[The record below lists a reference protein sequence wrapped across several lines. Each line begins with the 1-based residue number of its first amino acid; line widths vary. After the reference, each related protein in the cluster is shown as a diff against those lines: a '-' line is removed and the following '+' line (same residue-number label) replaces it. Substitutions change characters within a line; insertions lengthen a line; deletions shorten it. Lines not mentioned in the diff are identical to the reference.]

1 MPPTTK
7 PNPRKQ
13 ELADALGRARSTAG
27 AIPGI
32 LEPATTAMT
41 AKAWTGGASRDF
53 ESGLAEHVAGAKK
66 GGTASVD
73 EVQHAYDA
81 CPAELI
87 DPSSNGG
94 H

>member
-1 MPPTTK
+1 MAPTTK

-13 ELADALGRARSTAG
+13 ELAEALGRARSTAG

-41 AKAWTGGASRDF
+41 SKAWTGGASGDF
-53 ESGLAEHVAGAKK
+53 ESGLSEHVTGAKK
-66 GGTASVD
+66 GGSASVD